1 MADDE
6 RIEQVE
12 EEIEH
17 ARRAAEEADIL
28 EDPDEPR
35 FADSG
40 TIGRDEDDQQIAPP
54 G

>member
-6 RIEQVE
+6 RLERVQ
-12 EEIEH
+12 EEIDE
-17 ARRAAEEADIL
+17 ARRTAEDADIL
-28 EDPDEPR
+28 EDPDEPK

-40 TIGRDEDDQQIAPP
+40 TIAADEDDQQIAPP

>member
-6 RIEQVE
+6 RIERVQD
-12 EEIEH
+12 EIDS
-17 ARRAAEEADIL
+17 ARSAAEDADIVD
-28 EDPDEPR
+28 DPDEPR

-40 TIGRDEDDQQIAPP
+40 TIAPDQDDQQIAPP

>member
-6 RIEQVE
+6 RLERIQ
-12 EEIEH
+12 EEIDS
-17 ARRAAEEADIL
+17 ARSAAEDADIV

-40 TIGRDEDDQQIAPP
+40 TITPDEDDQQIAPP

>member
-6 RIEQVE
+6 RIEGIQ
-12 EEIEH
+12 EEIDA

-28 EDPDEPR
+28 EDPDEPK
-35 FADSG
+35 FVDSG
-40 TIGRDEDDQQIAPP
+40 TIAAEEDDQQVAPP

>member
-17 ARRAAEEADIL
+17 ARSAAEDADVL
-28 EDPDEPR
+28 DDPDEPR

-40 TIGRDEDDQQIAPP
+40 TIGREQDDQQIAPP

>member
-6 RIEQVE
+6 RLERIQ
-12 EEIEH
+12 EEIDA
-17 ARRAAEEADIL
+17 ARDTAEDADIL

-35 FADSG
+35 FAESG
-40 TIGRDEDDQQIAPP
+40 TIRPDEDDQQIAPP

>member
-6 RIEQVE
+6 RIERVQD
-12 EEIEH
+12 EIDTT
-17 ARRAAEEADIL
+17 RSTAEEADLL

-40 TIGRDEDDQQIAPP
+40 TIAPEEDDQQIAPP

>member
-6 RIEQVE
+6 RFEQVE
-12 EEIEH
+12 EEIGH
-17 ARRAAEEADIL
+17 ARSAAEDADIL

-40 TIGRDEDDQQIAPP
+40 TIRPEEDDQQIAPP

>member
-6 RIEQVE
+6 RTERVQD
-12 EEIEH
+12 EIDH
-17 ARRAAEEADIL
+17 ARRSAEDAGLLDDE
-28 EDPDEPR
+28 DEPR

-40 TIGRDEDDQQIAPP
+40 TIGQEEDDQQIAPP

>member
-17 ARRAAEEADIL
+17 ARSAAEEAGIL
-28 EDPDEPR
+28 EDPDEPH

-40 TIGRDEDDQQIAPP
+40 TIRPDEDDQQIAPP

>member
-6 RIEQVE
+6 RIERIQ
-12 EEIEH
+12 EEIDH

-28 EDPDEPR
+28 EDPDEPH

-40 TIGRDEDDQQIAPP
+40 TIAREEDDQQIAPP

>member
-6 RIEQVE
+6 RIERVQD
-12 EEIEH
+12 EIDA
-17 ARRAAEEADIL
+17 ARSAAEDADIVD
-28 EDPDEPR
+28 DPDEPR

-40 TIGRDEDDQQIAPP
+40 TIAPDQDDQQIAPP

>member
-6 RIEQVE
+6 RLERVQ
-12 EEIEH
+12 EEIDA
-17 ARRAAEEADIL
+17 ARRAAEDADIL
-28 EDPDEPR
+28 PDPDEPL

-40 TIGRDEDDQQIAPP
+40 TIAPDEDDQQIAPP

>member
-6 RIEQVE
+6 RIERVQD
-12 EEIEH
+12 EIDS
-17 ARRAAEEADIL
+17 ARSAAEDADIL
-28 EDPDEPR
+28 PDPDEPT

-40 TIGRDEDDQQIAPP
+40 TIAPDQDDQQIAPP

>member
-6 RIEQVE
+6 RIERVE
-12 EEIEH
+12 DEIDA
-17 ARRAAEEADIL
+17 ARKTAEEADVL

-35 FADSG
+35 FSDSG
-40 TIGRDEDDQQIAPP
+40 TIRRDEDDQQIAPP

>member
-6 RIEQVE
+6 RIERIE
-12 EEIEH
+12 DEIDS
-17 ARRAAEEADIL
+17 ARRTAEDADLL
-28 EDPDEPR
+28 EDPDEPT

-40 TIGRDEDDQQIAPP
+40 TVGREEDDQQIAPP